1 MIESDASSE
10 WKPSDDSGSEA
21 SEGEEDVEESSAGV
35 VPDSQPGSAD
45 AVPDLTAMAAAKK
58 RHEKG
63 RGTASRA
70 KKRLKSAAGSASGLA
85 GANKS
90 GRASRPSRSCTLR
103 PAAVSQGEERCA
115 SMSSSEDE
123 DSGVE
128 SDASSEWKPSDDSGS
143 EASEGEE
150 DVEESSEYDST
161 QSSEDEED
169 VEEILD

>member
-1 MIESDASSE
+1 
-10 WKPSDDSGSEA
+10 
-21 SEGEEDVEESSAGV
+21 
-35 VPDSQPGSAD
+35 
-45 AVPDLTAMAAAKK
+45 MAAAKK

-63 RGTASRA
+63 RGAASRA
-70 KKRLKSAAGSASGLA
+70 KKRLKSGSASVVRKPAAGSASGLA

-90 GRASRPSRSCTLR
+90 GRARRP
-103 PAAVSQGEERCA
+103 
-115 SMSSSEDE
+115 SSSEDE

>member
-1 MIESDASSE
+1 
-10 WKPSDDSGSEA
+10 
-21 SEGEEDVEESSAGV
+21 
-35 VPDSQPGSAD
+35 
-45 AVPDLTAMAAAKK
+45 MAAAKK

-63 RGTASRA
+63 RGAASRA
-70 KKRLKSAAGSASGLA
+70 KKRLKSGSASGLA

-103 PAAVSQGEERCA
+103 PAAVSQGKERCA

>member
-1 MIESDASSE
+1 
-10 WKPSDDSGSEA
+10 
-21 SEGEEDVEESSAGV
+21 
-35 VPDSQPGSAD
+35 
-45 AVPDLTAMAAAKK
+45 MAAAKK

-63 RGTASRA
+63 RGAASRA
-70 KKRLKSAAGSASGLA
+70 KKRLKSGSASGLA

-90 GRASRPSRSCTLR
+90 GHARRP
-103 PAAVSQGEERCA
+103 
-115 SMSSSEDE
+115 SSSEDE